1 MTPAAARAAL
11 DRMLSKAGQS
21 ATLVRLWGTSRTP
34 VSVALRVH
42 IVVDYRPEQII
53 DGSGLQIGFSKAIIS
68 TTEINA
74 ASWPG
79 VALAGD
85 SAPPGDPR
93 VPRKGDELRLASGA
107 RRVVVAAWEAP
118 RIQGD
123 LIRIEMTVK

>member
-1 MTPAAARAAL
+1 MTPEQARSSLDRILRAA
-11 DRMLSKAGQS
+11 GQP

-34 VSVALRVH
+34 VSVALRAH
-42 IVVDYRPEQII
+42 IVDYKPEQII
-53 DGSGLQIGFSKAIIS
+53 AGSGLQIGFSKAILS

-79 VALAGD
+79 AAPSGD
-85 SAPPGDPR
+85 HAPPGDAR

-107 RRVVVAAWEAP
+107 TRVVVAAWEAP

>member
-1 MTPAAARAAL
+1 MSPEQERSKL
-11 DRMLSKAGQS
+11 DRMLLRAGQS
-21 ATLVRLWGTSRTP
+21 ATLVRLWGTSRTEVA
-34 VSVALRVH
+34 VSLHAFVG
-42 IVVDYRPEQII
+42 DYKPEQII
-53 DGSGLQIGFSKAIIS
+53 EGSGLQIGFSKAIIS

-79 VALAGD
+79 AAASGD
-85 SAPPGDPR
+85 HAPPGDAR
-93 VPRKGDELRLASGA
+93 VPRKGDELRLATGA